1 LVEFIAIYRQ
11 KHFVAVAIYICQFFG
26 SEREIMLVI
35 EGSMVAR
42 FTIAATGE
50 GCTTIAT

>member
-1 LVEFIAIYRQ
+1 
-11 KHFVAVAIYICQFFG
+11 
-26 SEREIMLVI
+26 MLAI